1 MKSFRV
7 SGCSRREW
15 LALAAGS
22 AGLVSKLGA
31 AEAGTPG
38 LPPAYY
44 RDYSRCLPDY
54 LSALARQAYEKRNRD
69 LQLLTNAD
77 AVQKRQAWVRE
88 VFWKLIG
95 GEPQRTP
102 LNARV
107 TGEFER
113 EPYRVQKIVYE
124 SRPGIVVSANLYIP
138 RTGHPPYPGVLF
150 QMGHSPLGKAYE
162 PYQRCCQG
170 LAQLGYLVLAFDPM
184 GQGERINYPDSSGTD
199 TRLGSATA
207 EHSVPGAQM
216 LLLGDSASR
225 YQVWDAIR
233 GLDYL
238 AAHPLVDSK
247 RLASTG
253 QSGGGTLTML
263 LSCADSRL
271 STAAVS
277 SGNTEDFACENF
289 DSPGSTDDAEQDF
302 IGSGAAGFDRWD
314 LLYPLAPKPL
324 LILVSEHDFF
334 GTYSPRYLDS
344 GRSEFEKL
352 ARVYKL
358 LGNSDRLG
366 WQSTPLPHGL
376 SYDLRL
382 KIYNWFERWMK
393 HSDRPIEQEP
403 PTKPESPNTL
413 WTGASGNVV
422 HDYGSLRPFDSIRK
436 SASAAQPAPS
446 PSLWRQ
452 SLPYVPP
459 PAASKLRLLPSARL
473 AGTKVFAAEVNSAP
487 HIWVPTW
494 VFVPDKPD
502 TNRPALIVLD
512 DHGRN
517 AQVGEGHLYHK
528 LAQAGQI
535 ICAADIRGIGD
546 MQPEVGRGNPRYVIP
561 HDREDANAWASLIL
575 GSPLLSQRITDIVAL
590 AQSLGSDSVAGNHRI
605 AIAARGRL
613 TVPALFAFNV
623 YSKIDSLYLAGGLTS
638 YRSILETEMYN
649 QPLANFA
656 WNLFHQ
662 TDLPLLAAQSAPRR
676 IQIAGAIDAANSA
689 VPLSQL
695 GKVYSS
701 TNVKL
706 LETAAWNETALGAI

>member
-1 MKSFRV
+1 MLKRIV
-7 SGCSRREW
+7 KCSRREW
-15 LALAAGS
+15 LALTAGS
-22 AGLVSKLGA
+22 AGLFKLRA
-31 AEAGTPG
+31 AETGTTG
-38 LPPAYY
+38 LPAVYY

-54 LSALARQAYEKRNRD
+54 LSALARQAYETRNRE

-88 VFWKLIG
+88 TFWKLVG

-102 LNARV
+102 VNARV

-113 EPYRVQKIVYE
+113 AAYRVQKVIYE
-124 SRPGIVVSANLYIP
+124 SRPGVVVSANLYIP
-138 RTGHPPYPGVLF
+138 RIGHPPYPGVLF

-184 GQGERINYPDSSGTD
+184 GQGERIGYPDSSGTD

-207 EHSVPGAQM
+207 EHSVPGKQM

-233 GLDYL
+233 SLDYL
-238 AAHPLVDSK
+238 AAHPLIDSK

-271 STAAVS
+271 SAAAVS
-277 SGNTEDFACENF
+277 SGNTEDFACANF

-302 IGSGAAGFDRWD
+302 VGSGPVGFDRWD

-344 GRSEFEKL
+344 GRDEFEKL

-358 LGNSDRLG
+358 LGHSDSLG

-393 HSDRPIEQEP
+393 RSERRIEQEP
-403 PTKPESPNTL
+403 LTQPESPNTL

-422 HDYGSLRPFDSIRK
+422 RDYESLRPFDLIRK
-436 SASAAQPAPS
+436 SASAGQSTPS
-446 PSLWRQ
+446 SLSWRQ

-459 PAASKLRLLPSARL
+459 PEAGKLRMLASARL

-502 TNRPALIVLD
+502 PNRPVLIALD

-528 LAQAGQI
+528 LAQAGQVV
-535 ICAADIRGIGD
+535 CAADIRGIGD
-546 MQPEVGRGNPRYVIP
+546 MQPEVGRGNPRSTIP
-561 HDREDANAWASLIL
+561 HDSEDAYAWASLIL

-590 AQSLGSDSVAGNHRI
+590 AQALSSGDSVAANRRT
-605 AIAARGRL
+605 AVAARGRL
-613 TVPALFAFNV
+613 TVPALFAFSA
-623 YSKIDSLYLAGGLTS
+623 YSKIDSLYLAGGLMS
-638 YRSILETEMYN
+638 YQNLLETEMYK
-649 QPLANFA
+649 QPLAHFA

-662 TDLPLLAAQSAPRR
+662 ADLPLLAEQSAPRS
-676 IQIAGAIDAANSA
+676 IQIAGAVDAMNARA
-689 VPLSQL
+689 PLSEL
-695 GKVYSS
+695 AKVYRSA
-701 TNVKL
+701 NVKL
-706 LETAAWNETALGAI
+706 LETADWNETALGAI